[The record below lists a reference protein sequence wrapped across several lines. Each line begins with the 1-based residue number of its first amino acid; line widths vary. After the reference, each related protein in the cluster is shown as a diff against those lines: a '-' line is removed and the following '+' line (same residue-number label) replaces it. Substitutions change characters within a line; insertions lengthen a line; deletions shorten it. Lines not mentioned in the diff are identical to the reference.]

1 MPILGKEAERQLTP
15 DEIAL
20 REIEGYLDKVEHQT
34 EKQPDQATGGQTNQP
49 GLPPVPLETV
59 KVTTPQAP
67 PVTTTKIVLPLD
79 QAEVQSGLGKS
90 VADGLRWLS
99 EWCVMMIKK
108 YPGRV
113 FYMPPQENKL

>member
-1 MPILGKEAERQLTP
+1 MPILGKETERQLTP

-34 EKQPDQATGGQTNQP
+34 ETQRPQGIPVQSPQSIAVNPSIASTTSSPGQTTEATPPKIILPLNQPDVEGGMKK
-49 GLPPVPLETV
+49 GVVE
-59 KVTTPQAP
+59 
-67 PVTTTKIVLPLD
+67 
-79 QAEVQSGLGKS
+79 
-90 VADGLRWLS
+90 GLRWLS

-113 FYMPPQENKL
+113 FYLPPQINK